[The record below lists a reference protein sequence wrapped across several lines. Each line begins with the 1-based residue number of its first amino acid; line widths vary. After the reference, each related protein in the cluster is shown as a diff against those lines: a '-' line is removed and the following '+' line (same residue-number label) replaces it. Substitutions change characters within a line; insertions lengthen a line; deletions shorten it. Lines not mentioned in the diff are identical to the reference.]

1 MAILP
6 FPPPSLNGFG
16 EGRILAHIRLDNA
29 TREGAAAV
37 PGKGR
42 GSFEIKPITPPLLP
56 LPLRCWG
63 ERGEEKP
70 SANCSMFFPLPSPWS
85 QTADVAIVRKR
96 NELPAS
102 PSFSPR
108 PFLQTM
114 QAIYLG
120 QFAQHLW
127 QRGEG
132 RGKLLRHSTTQR
144 RNLDGAFSTPS
155 SAMSLFHPS
164 TLSRSEKKQ
173 KSNFFPSPL
182 LLFLFGR
189 TFHFSSGS
197 NAALKRGREGEKK
210 EEERTPFA
218 VYTYATPYLLSPL
231 FSRRPQFLPRPFLPR
246 WPPSSLL
253 ALFNASSSCLGN
265 YQ

>member
-1 MAILP
+1 MGTHCVSNAQKGYRIEAHGDTSLP
-6 FPPPSLNGFG
+6 LSPSLNGFG
-16 EGRILAHIRLDNA
+16 KGRILAHIRLDNA

-56 LPLRCWG
+56 LPLRRWG

-102 PSFSPR
+102 PLFSPR

-164 TLSRSEKKQ
+164 TLSRSENKQ
-173 KSNFFPSPL
+173 KSNFFPL
-182 LLFLFGR
+182 
-189 TFHFSSGS
+189 
-197 NAALKRGREGEKK
+197 
-210 EEERTPFA
+210 
-218 VYTYATPYLLSPL
+218 
-231 FSRRPQFLPRPFLPR
+231 
-246 WPPSSLL
+246 PSS
-253 ALFNASSSCLGN
+253 SSSFSLVGRFIF
-265 YQ
+265 QAGLTRR